1 MVGRDEV
8 RGPGHLLHDY
18 GRIARNVLA
27 QVPGDD
33 ARRDVQAAA
42 RGADYDGHRLA
53 LVVVLLRARGRGEE
67 QAQRQRGAPQSPGH
81 ESSTGS
87 HYVDPV
93 RHANQYKPPMK
104 SFPRNLL
111 HCLAALAAALFVS
124 GCATPQPAAP
134 ERPRLVVLL
143 VIDGLPQRQVVDYR
157 DQLAGDGF
165 GRFLDRGAWF
175 AEAYYGHAVTQTAPG
190 HATILTGAYPHRTG
204 IIANEWRDPASGT
217 LVYNT
222 GDPAA
227 AYIGHKT
234 KPLDGTSPKLL
245 RVETVGDVL
254 RRTDPRSKV
263 IAISGKDRG
272 AILPAGHLGTAYM
285 YQAETVEFASST
297 YYMKAHPQ
305 WVVDSHAG
313 KPANAYFQKEWRPLL
328 DAAAYS
334 RSLADSQP
342 WYARGGSLPMKL
354 GAGREAPGPMFYS
367 QLLRS
372 PYGDDF
378 TLAFARAAIAGEALG
393 KDDSPDI
400 LSVSLSTHDYIN
412 HGYGPESRLSHDH
425 LLQLDRL
432 LERFFRDLDATVGK
446 DRYLAV
452 LTADHGFMAAP
463 EYSRAE
469 GRDAGRLNGGQL
481 IARLNAGLSE
491 RFGKGQWALG
501 MSAQAVVL
509 NHSLIAE
516 RKVDVAALQ
525 EETRRLLLAE
535 SAVAAVYTHGEIE
548 GGTRAGAPFFD
559 QIRKTWDSERSADLA
574 VVLKPY
580 WMYAS
585 STSMTTHGSP
595 HPYDTQVP
603 ILFYGPRWVKAGR
616 IDSRVEVADIAPT
629 LARILGI
636 PAPSSSE
643 GKPLPL

>member
-1 MVGRDEV
+1 
-8 RGPGHLLHDY
+8 
-18 GRIARNVLA
+18 
-27 QVPGDD
+27 
-33 ARRDVQAAA
+33 
-42 RGADYDGHRLA
+42 
-53 LVVVLLRARGRGEE
+53 
-67 QAQRQRGAPQSPGH
+67 
-81 ESSTGS
+81 
-87 HYVDPV
+87 
-93 RHANQYKPPMK
+93 MK
-104 SFPRNLL
+104 SFRRNLL
-111 HCLAALAAALFVS
+111 HCLAALAAALLVS
-124 GCATPQPAAP
+124 GCATPQPAPA
-134 ERPRLVVLL
+134 EKPRLIVFFVV
-143 VIDGLPQRQVVDYR
+143 DGLPQRQVVDYR
-157 DQLAGDGF
+157 DQLAPDGLR
-165 GRFLDRGAWF
+165 RFLDRGAWF

-190 HATILTGAYPHRTG
+190 HATMLTGAYPHRTG

-222 GDPAA
+222 GDPTAT
-227 AYIGHKT
+227 YIGHKT
-234 KPLDGTSPKLL
+234 NPLDGTSPKNL
-245 RVETVGDVL
+245 RAETLGDVL
-254 RRTDPRSKV
+254 RGTDVNSKV

-272 AILPAGHLGTAYM
+272 AILPAGHRGTAYM
-285 YQAETVEFASST
+285 YQTQTGQFASST

-305 WVVDSHAG
+305 WVIDFHAR
-313 KPANAYFQKEWRPLL
+313 KPADAYFQKEWQPLL
-328 DAAAYS
+328 DAGGYS

-342 WYARGGSLPMKL
+342 WYAKGGSLPMKL
-354 GAGREAPGPMFYS
+354 GAGLEAPGPMFYS
-367 QLLRS
+367 QLMRS
-372 PYGDDF
+372 PYGDEL
-378 TLAFARAAIAGEALG
+378 TLAFARAALVGEALG
-393 KDDSPDI
+393 RDDSPDI

-432 LERFFRDLDATVGK
+432 LERFFRDLDAMVGK

-463 EYSRAE
+463 EYSRAQ

-509 NHSLIAE
+509 NHALIAE
-516 RKVDVAALQ
+516 RKVDAAALQ

-535 SAVAAVYTHGEIE
+535 SSVATVFTRQEIE
-548 GGTRAGAPFFD
+548 SGSRAGQPFFD
-559 QIRKTWDSERSADLA
+559 QVRKSWDSSRSADLA

-616 IDSRVEVADIAPT
+616 VDARVEVTDIAPT
-629 LARILGI
+629 LSRILGI
-636 PAPSSSE
+636 AAPSSAE
-643 GKPLPL
+643 GKPLPLP